1 MPPVS
6 PLEAGRP
13 GYHRPHPGSH
23 LAFLALQLQAK
34 WLQEPV
40 DSPPRSPR
48 CGQAIRSK
56 HVEAEERGPEKRRG
70 SGDRLPLA
78 PAFGAPLQQGHPPP
92 PPSPPPPRDLVL
104 ANQRQLRRSR
114 LRVMHPNQGWSALNA
129 WMLAPAQPS
138 RVLAGKGH
146 GASQRCSADSC
157 THLSLDL
164 NRFET

>member
-13 GYHRPHPGSH
+13 GYHRSHPGSH

-70 SGDRLPLA
+70 SGDCLPLA

-92 PPSPPPPRDLVL
+92 PPTPRPGSGQSETAAEEQAEGD
-104 ANQRQLRRSR
+104 ASKP
-114 LRVMHPNQGWSALNA
+114 RVVCPECMDAGPCSAI
-129 WMLAPAQPS
+129 PCPC
-138 RVLAGKGH
+138 GKGH

-164 NRFET
+164 NRFETSA